1 MMFMRSHAFASSH
14 TSYPHSSNSV
24 EEALT
29 CLSPRSNV
37 RLLDLKHELGVADK
51 DAWTLDAIE
60 TARLPCHSAATCLQ
74 PRKLI
79 AAVTIILITVVVII
93 RPTKRV
99 ALTRKAEKDEGSMLS
114 RQQPAWLN
122 AILADTRPPPKLFAW
137 TPANLSVHAAEQGRV
152 GNGRSEKPADWNGN
166 PNGTDP
172 TLARRIFI
180 LGVGNIGRL
189 YASHLARNP
198 DPVLITLV
206 VHRKELLSQ
215 WVASEGVWL
224 SRHDSGTTIK
234 NKDFNIEWWTETR
247 PQYGTVREVANGGKL
262 HNIFIS
268 TKSSDAIP
276 EADRLR
282 RYLDK
287 SSSVVFAQ
295 NGMSNLWPPH
305 GPLYATSRY
314 EAGNTPTFSACVVNH
329 GVLSTGPFQSVHM
342 APANAFIGP
351 VLRRARSLLHAQQEQ
366 QHAEQPDQTEEV
378 QEASVTGHGEVD
390 FFTKYITRTP
400 LLNTK
405 LVSSGE
411 LWLLQLEK
419 LAMNSVINPLTALLR
434 CRNGDL
440 FTSHDPRDP
449 LVHLLDRLIQETS
462 AVIQALI
469 NHEVS
474 ANMLISYAQNCKQ
487 SPLKLDPDGHDY
499 AREGTLPNTT
509 LRSQLLGRFSPPS
522 LTSKLYALGHKVADN
537 RSSMLQDVEAGK
549 TTEIRDIN
557 GWIVDMAAFLD
568 TSLDVTLH
576 RNLIALVEKRE
587 FLNKRDLA
595 SKVGFKD
602 QGFE

>member
-1 MMFMRSHAFASSH
+1 
-14 TSYPHSSNSV
+14 
-24 EEALT
+24 
-29 CLSPRSNV
+29 
-37 RLLDLKHELGVADK
+37 
-51 DAWTLDAIE
+51 
-60 TARLPCHSAATCLQ
+60 
-74 PRKLI
+74 
-79 AAVTIILITVVVII
+79 
-93 RPTKRV
+93 
-99 ALTRKAEKDEGSMLS
+99 MLS
-114 RQQPAWLN
+114 RQQPVWLN

-137 TPANLSVHAAEQGRV
+137 TPANLSSVHAAEQGRV
-152 GNGRSEKPADWNGN
+152 GNGRSEKSADWSGK
-166 PNGTDP
+166 PNSTDP

-198 DPVLITLV
+198 NPVPITLV
-206 VHRKELLSQ
+206 VHRKELLSK
-215 WVASEGVWL
+215 WVAGEGVWL
-224 SRHDSGTTIK
+224 TRHDSGTTIK

-247 PQYGTVREVANGGKL
+247 PQYGPVREVASGGKL

-295 NGMSNLWPPH
+295 NGMSKLWPPH

-329 GVLSTGPFQSVHM
+329 GVLSTGPFQSVHA

-351 VLRRARSLLHAQQEQ
+351 VLRRARPLLHAQQGQ
-366 QHAEQPDQTEEV
+366 QHAEQPGQSQEV
-378 QEASVTGHGEVD
+378 QEASVTCHCEVD
-390 FFTKYITRTP
+390 FFTKYITSTP
-400 LLNTK
+400 LLDTK

-419 LAMNSVINPLTALLR
+419 LAMNAVINPLTALLR
-434 CRNGDL
+434 CRNGYL

-449 LVHLLDRLIQETS
+449 LVRLLDRLLEETS

-474 ANMLISYAQNCKQ
+474 ANMLTSYAQNCKQ
-487 SPLKLDPDGHDY
+487 SPLKPDPDGHDY
-499 AREGTLPNTT
+499 AHGGTLLNTT

-576 RNLIALVEKRE
+576 RHLIALVEKRE

-595 SKVGFKD
+595 SKVGLKD
-602 QGFE
+602 QGSG